1 MSFFNKVASCTGFQW
16 DEGNVL
22 KNWKKHLVSA
32 LECEQVFFNR
42 PISGSPDASHSDR
55 EDRFYILGQT
65 DTGRKLFIVFTVREQ
80 KIRVISARPMSKKE
94 QKKYDSQE

>member
-1 MSFFNKVASCTGFQW
+1 MSIIDRIISCTGFQW

-22 KNWKKHLVSA
+22 KNWKKHKVSA
-32 LECEQVFFNR
+32 LESEQVFFNR
-42 PISGSPDASHSDR
+42 PLLGSPDASHSDQ

-65 DTGRKLFIVFTVREQ
+65 DKGRKLFIVFTVREQ